1 MNTLIF
7 AFVPMMTERR
17 RSERIAL
24 FHALTR
30 LFFRLFSIVT
40 LLVFC
45 FAPWLIRVLAPG
57 LDSAH
62 MDTSAWILRIASL
75 STLAAGLS
83 AVHSALLYTD
93 RRFAPSA
100 FYQASLNVFTIAGA
114 LGLWKLLGVYGF
126 AIGYAVG
133 AWAQFVIIYLS
144 SRTGLSTQERHV
156 FSVDWRELL
165 AKPAFILIYASGL
178 ALNLTFTRA
187 WATQSGPG
195 VAAALEYCLRGVTVP
210 LVILVNPLSNS
221 LLPEIARLRTQL
233 RFTQA
238 FRLIDRTIGLAA
250 FVAMTACGLAIIFR
264 EPAIALIYER
274 GSFTAESTR
283 LVSAV
288 FLGLAPSLIGW
299 SLLELAS
306 RSLFALDRPWLP
318 IGAAVVS
325 VLFNVTITFSM
336 GSLDPQF
343 LGIGP
348 SVGLFAGFVVLS
360 VLARTRR
367 RLWLSPELTSLK

>member
-1 MNTLIF
+1 M
-7 AFVPMMTERR
+7 
-17 RSERIAL
+17 RSA
-24 FHALTR
+24 R

-57 LDSAH
+57 LDPAH
-62 MDTSAWILRIASL
+62 IDTSAWILRIVSL
-75 STLAAGLS
+75 STLAAGLG

-93 RRFAPSA
+93 RRFAASA
-100 FYQASLNVFTIAGA
+100 FYQASLNLFTIAGA
-114 LGLWKLLGVYGF
+114 LSLWKLLGVYGF
-126 AIGYAVG
+126 AIGYTAG
-133 AWAQFVIIYLS
+133 AWAQFAIIYWS
-144 SRTGLSTQERHV
+144 SRAGLGKSERSV
-156 FSVDWRELL
+156 ITVDWRELL
-165 AKPAFILIYASGL
+165 AKPAFILVYASGL

-250 FVAMTACGLAIIFR
+250 LVAVTACGLAIVFR

-288 FLGLAPSLIGW
+288 FLGLGPSLIGW
-299 SLLELAS
+299 SLMELTS

-318 IGAAVVS
+318 IGAAMVS
-325 VLFNVTITFSM
+325 VLFNVTITLSM
-336 GSLDPQF
+336 RSLDPQF
-343 LGIGP
+343 LGVGP
-348 SVGLFAGFVVLS
+348 SMGLFAGFVVLFI
-360 VLARTRR
+360 LARTRR
-367 RLWLSPELTSLK
+367 RLWLSAEI